1 MRGLGALIV
10 NRVSSPRFLRLTGL
24 PPIPHVVV
32 GATRG
37 DPMNPTTPLVQ
48 RWTEDVG
55 SVEEA
60 RQAWQQM
67 KTDLL
72 EAFATLLTGAARGR
86 YVVRIGG

>member
-1 MRGLGALIV
+1 
-10 NRVSSPRFLRLTGL
+10 
-24 PPIPHVVV
+24 
-32 GATRG
+32 
-37 DPMNPTTPLVQ
+37 MNPTTPLVQ

-55 SVEEA
+55 PVEEA